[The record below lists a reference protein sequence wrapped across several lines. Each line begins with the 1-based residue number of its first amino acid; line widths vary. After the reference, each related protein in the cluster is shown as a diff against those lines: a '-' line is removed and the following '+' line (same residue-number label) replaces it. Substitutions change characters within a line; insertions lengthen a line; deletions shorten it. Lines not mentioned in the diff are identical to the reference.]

1 MIDAVSASTG
11 WASTGWQPLRAG
23 QRAGRADSGSGDGDR
38 TGSGTGATPA
48 GGADTSDPE
57 VQRQIQQLRATDQ
70 KVRTHEQAHV
80 AAGGPYAGSPQYQFT
95 RGPDNRNYAVGG
107 EVPIDASPEREPE
120 ATIRKMET
128 VKRAALAPA
137 DPSPQ
142 DLRVAQQA
150 DAAAA
155 QARAELRRQQTE
167 GEEGGGAGAAAGGA
181 TDAATSRG
189 LAAYGAA
196 SAIGRNGS
204 AGFSISV

>member
-1 MIDAVSASTG
+1 MRAS
-11 WASTGWQPLRAG
+11 
-23 QRAGRADSGSGDGDR
+23 QRAARGDPGNGAGAGNAAGDE
-38 TGSGTGATPA
+38 GATA
-48 GGADTSDPE
+48 ATGGADTANPQ
-57 VQRQIQQLRATDQ
+57 VQRQIQQLKATDQ

-80 AAGGPYAGSPQYQFT
+80 SAGGPHAGSPQYQFT
-95 RGPDNRNYAVGG
+95 RGPDNRNYAVAG
-107 EVPIDASPEREPE
+107 EVPIDSSPEREPE

-155 QARAELRRQQTE
+155 QARTELRRQQTE
-167 GEEGGGAGAAAGGA
+167 EADGGDAGSGG
-181 TDAATSRG
+181 TRDAATSRG

-196 SAIGRNGS
+196 SAIGRKG
-204 AGFSISV
+204 GGGLSISV